1 MGGLK
6 ILREDVKA
14 MIHGAAARAATITQL
29 ALAIT
34 ACTPMGNN
42 PPAESASASTTGATT
57 LTAEQRAAGWRPL
70 FDGTSTAAWRGYKT
84 QTMPAGW
91 QIVDGVLTKTASVE
105 DIVTKDQF
113 GNFQLALDWKLSP
126 GGNSGVFY
134 RGTEEYD
141 HIYWSAPEYQLLDD
155 AGHPDGKSRLTSA
168 GADYALYP
176 SPAGVVK
183 PADQW
188 NSTLIVVNGNSVQH
202 WLNGQKLLEYELGS
216 PDWADKVKASK
227 FSAYPNY
234 GKAARGYIAIQ
245 GDHDGTLSI
254 RNVRIR
260 EIK

>member
-1 MGGLK
+1 MPRSPIRLAALS
-6 ILREDVKA
+6 ISFLLCTSPA
-14 MIHGAAARAATITQL
+14 HGQRPAGRPRSNA
-29 ALAIT
+29 
-34 ACTPMGNN
+34 NN
-42 PPAESASASTTGATT
+42 T
-57 LTAEQRAAGWRPL
+57 LTDAERAAGWRLL
-70 FDGTSTAAWRGYKT
+70 FDGSTTNGWRGYKS
-84 QTMPAGW
+84 QTLPPAW
-91 QIVDGVLTKTASVE
+91 HVEDGTLTKNTGTD
-105 DIVTKDQF
+105 DIITTDKF
-113 GNFQLALDWKLSP
+113 ANFELDLDWQLAPK
-126 GGNSGVFY
+126 GNSGVFY

-176 SPAGVVK
+176 SPAGIVK

-216 PDWADKVKASK
+216 ADWEAKVKASK
-227 FSAYPNY
+227 FVAYPNY
-234 GKAARGYIAIQ
+234 GRASKGYIAIQ

>member
-1 MGGLK
+1 
-6 ILREDVKA
+6 
-14 MIHGAAARAATITQL
+14 MIHGAAARAAMITQL
-29 ALAIT
+29 ALAIA

-42 PPAESASASTTGATT
+42 PPAESASATATGATT

-70 FDGTSTAAWRGYKT
+70 FDGTNTNAWRGYKT

-91 QIVDGVLTKTASVE
+91 RIVDGVLTKTGSVD

-113 GNFQLALDWKLSP
+113 GNFQLALDWKLGP
-126 GGNSGVFY
+126 GGNAGVFY

-155 AGHPDGKSRLTSA
+155 AGHPDGQSRLTSA

-188 NSTLIVVNGNSVQH
+188 NSTLIVVNGNTVQH

-216 PDWADKVKASK
+216 PDWAAKVKASK